1 MSGRALRIGV
11 GAAGLGGLAL
21 LVVIV
26 TSFDLNRLG
35 DLLLTIGWGIA
46 AVTAVHLLSL
56 AISALAWHTVANQV
70 WRGSWLIFVWARLT
84 REAVSSILPVAH
96 VGGDIV
102 GARILT
108 FHGATATQA
117 SASLLVDLTLEF
129 LTQIAFTAIGLGCLL
144 QVRSAETMR
153 WSLVALAVA
162 VPAAAALV
170 LAQRWGLARLFE
182 RGLERLA
189 ERFGLPALGSLANL
203 HETIL
208 AIYRQRP
215 AIAAAS
221 CWHLAGWGLGAV
233 EVWLT
238 LRFLGAHTGLI
249 PALIIESLGQA
260 VRAAAF
266 VVPGALG
273 VQEAGFLL
281 LGTIFGLAPETG
293 LSISLVRRIRELALG
308 LPAIL
313 IWQVVENRRLLHATG
328 ERRRP

>member
-1 MSGRALRIGV
+1 MSGRALKIGV
-11 GAAGLGGLAL
+11 GAAWLGGLAL

-26 TSFDLNRLG
+26 TSFDLDRLK
-35 DLLLTIGWGIA
+35 DLLLAVGWGIA

-56 AISALAWHTVANQV
+56 AASALAWRTVASRV
-70 WRGSWLIFVWARLT
+70 WRGRRAIFVWARLT
-84 REAVSSILPVAH
+84 REAVSSMLPVAH

-117 SASLLVDLTLEF
+117 SASLLVDLTIEF
-129 LTQIAFTAIGLGCLL
+129 LTQIAFTAIGLGFLL
-144 QVRSAETMR
+144 WVGSAETMR
-153 WSLVALAVA
+153 WGLLALAVA
-162 VPAAAALV
+162 MPAAAVLV
-170 LAQRWGLARLFE
+170 LAQRWGLAQLFE

-189 ERFGLPALGSLANL
+189 QRFGLPALGSLANL

-208 AIYRQRP
+208 AIYRQRC

-249 PALIIESLGQA
+249 PALIIETMGQA
-260 VRAAAF
+260 LRSAAF
-266 VVPGALG
+266 IVPGALG
-273 VQEAGFLL
+273 VQEAGFLV

-313 IWQVVENRRLLHATG
+313 IWQLVEGRRLLHAAG
-328 ERRRP
+328 ERRGP

>member
-1 MSGRALRIGV
+1 MSSRALTIGV
-11 GAAGLGGLAL
+11 GAAWLGGLAL

-26 TSFDLNRLG
+26 TSFGLDRLK
-35 DLLLTIGWGIA
+35 DLLLSIGWGIA
-46 AVTAVHLLSL
+46 AVTAVHLLSV
-56 AISALAWHTVANQV
+56 AASALAWRTVANPV
-70 WRGSWLIFVWARLT
+70 WRGRWLIFVWARLT
-84 REAVSSILPVAH
+84 REAVSSILPVVH

-129 LTQIAFTAIGLGCLL
+129 LTQIAFTAIGLCFLL
-144 QVRSAETMR
+144 WVGSAGMIR
-153 WSLVALAVA
+153 WGLVALAVA
-162 VPAAAALV
+162 IPAAAALV
-170 LAQRWGLARLFE
+170 LAQRWGLAQLFE

-189 ERFGLPALGSLANL
+189 ARFGLPVLGSLANL

-208 AIYRQRP
+208 AIYRQRR
-215 AIAAAS
+215 AIVAAS
-221 CWHLAGWGLGAV
+221 CWHLAGWCVGAV

-238 LRFLGAHTGLI
+238 LRFLGAHIGLI

-260 VRAAAF
+260 LRSAAF

-273 VQEAGFLL
+273 VQEAGFLV
-281 LGTIFGLAPETG
+281 LGTIFGLAPEIG

-313 IWQVVENRRLLHATG
+313 AWQLIEGRRLLHAAG
-328 ERRRP
+328 ARRQL